1 MMKLEEFH
9 NEENIVDILECNS
22 LTNDTIFLKYEV
34 SEGTKIN
41 IKDNQF
47 VCLLEK
53 GKVLD
58 IKEKPGIY
66 VVTEKKETDREEKIK
81 TLLIRKTEKENLCI
95 VFLNTGVIQN
105 NKYYIKKPIEYI
117 DWTFA
122 EEPLVIKIKGEGKF
136 DFQIVDPLSFLE
148 NMVIGLRTHYSKQ
161 ELIEQIRNYIVNSI
175 IKGITEV
182 SNAYKINIQEIC
194 EKSKETDIGVSQN
207 VYDDKLLEKGIKIT
221 FFNIEKLEA
230 NEESRYIATTEIKD
244 EKMHICKNCGN
255 VLEEDDTFCKI
266 CGALNISE

>member
-1 MMKLEEFH
+1 MPLEFLLSVHIATEMPDLSYDMATTFDTNIQVLLHPQDVESKTGYKEDFH
-9 NEENIVDILECNS
+9 
-22 LTNDTIFLKYEV
+22 
-34 SEGTKIN
+34 
-41 IKDNQF
+41 
-47 VCLLEK
+47 
-53 GKVLD
+53 
-58 IKEKPGIY
+58 P
-66 VVTEKKETDREEKIK
+66 TDVEREDP
-81 TLLIRKTEKENLCI
+81 T
-95 VFLNTGVIQN
+95 
-105 NKYYIKKPIEYI
+105 YITYDEM
-117 DWTFA
+117 A
-122 EEPLVIKIKGEGKF
+122 KIKGEGKF